1 MDIKQFDKTTEDL
14 HAAIKD
20 LAETARSD
28 IPRARTVLT
37 AVSPPPDMPSQE
49 SAAELGLRN
58 LTKRI
63 TALMKI
69 HDSLYKSIGMSP
81 PYQTVFDLQR
91 LTLEGRDELRR
102 ILTECVDNSD
112 PQ

>member
-37 AVSPPPDMPSQE
+37 AASPPPDMPSHE
-49 SAAELGLRN
+49 SAVELGLRQ
-58 LTKRI
+58 LSKRI
-63 TALMKI
+63 KALMKI
-69 HDSLYKSIGMSP
+69 HDRLYRSIDMPSQ
-81 PYQTVFDLQR
+81 YQVFFDLQR
-91 LTLEGRDELRR
+91 LTLEGQDELRR

-112 PQ
+112 PK